1 MTLRVLLADDH
12 NIMRAGLRSLLES
25 QSDIAV
31 VGEAE
36 NGRTAVKLTRKL
48 IPDIVIMDVSMPD
61 LNGIDATRQIL
72 DELDRT
78 RVIALSMHSDRR
90 YIEGMLRAGVSGYLI
105 KDCVLQEMVDA
116 VRVVANGQIY
126 LSPRIAGT
134 VVQSFVNHLNGKQ
147 PASSGTELLT
157 LREREVLQLI
167 AEGVETKQIA
177 DRLNISPKTVESHR
191 RNLMEKLHLYS
202 IAELTKY
209 AIREGLT
216 ELDG

>member
-25 QSDIAV
+25 RRDIAV

-36 NGRTAVKLTRKL
+36 NGRSAVKLSRKL
-48 IPDIVIMDVSMPD
+48 NPDIVIMDVSMPD
-61 LNGIDATRQIL
+61 LNGMDATRQIL
-72 DELDRT
+72 DESDRT

-116 VRVVANGQIY
+116 VRVVADGQIY

-134 VVQSFVNHLNGKQ
+134 VVQSFVNQLDGKQ
-147 PASSGTELLT
+147 PSSSGSDPLT

-191 RNLMEKLHLYS
+191 RNLMEKLHLYT
-202 IAELTKY
+202 IAALTKY

-216 ELDG
+216 ELEG